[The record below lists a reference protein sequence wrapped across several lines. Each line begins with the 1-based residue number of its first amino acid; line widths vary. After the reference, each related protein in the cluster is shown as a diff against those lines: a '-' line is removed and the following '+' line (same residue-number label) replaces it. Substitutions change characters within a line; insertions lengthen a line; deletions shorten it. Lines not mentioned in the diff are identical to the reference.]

1 MLEPNALKVTMLFPI
16 FANDESPFSI
26 ETWSWWL
33 DSIVAIGAYH
43 EFFTRGSWEGR
54 PEYHRCVTMI
64 LESADQLRR
73 VEEFLREAR
82 EMFGQDVMYFEATQ
96 VHFRLI

>member
-16 FANDESPFSI
+16 YANDGSMFPAD
-26 ETWSWWL
+26 TWSWWL

-43 EFFTRGSWEGR
+43 EFFTRGSWQGLT
-54 PEYHRCVTMI
+54 EYHRCVTMV
-64 LESADQLRR
+64 LESPAQLRK
-73 VEEFLREAR
+73 VEEFLVEAR
-82 EMFGQDVMYFEATQ
+82 EKFGQDVMYFEATQ